1 MNTIDSTMISSFAP
15 TGTLRVGINLGNP
28 ILANENPQTHELYGI
43 TIDIAHEIGKRLSL
57 PVKLTPFKTAGN
69 TVDAVKT
76 GDIDL
81 VFVAI
86 DPVRGADIS
95 YTPPYI
101 QIEGAYMVKTSSSIQ
116 QNDQVDVS
124 GNEIVVGKGSAYDLY
139 LSRETKNATLLRA
152 ASSQAVVDDFM
163 SGKGNVAAGVKQQLE
178 SDAKRYEG
186 LRMLPGRFMV
196 INQAIGIPK
205 ARPQYEQTTT
215 YLSDLITQLKQSGFV
230 AKSMHEH
237 KIEGAK
243 VAE

>member
-1 MNTIDSTMISSFAP
+1 MISSFAP
-15 TGTLRVGINLGNP
+15 TGKLRVGINLGNP

-139 LSRETKNATLLRA
+139 LSREIKNATLLRA